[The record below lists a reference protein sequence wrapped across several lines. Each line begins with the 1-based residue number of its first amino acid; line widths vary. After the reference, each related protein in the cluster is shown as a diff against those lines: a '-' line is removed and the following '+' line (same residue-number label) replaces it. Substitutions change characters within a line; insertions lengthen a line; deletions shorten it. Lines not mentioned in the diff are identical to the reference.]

1 VVTHDELIEKVAK
14 AINGPFR
21 SLPEGSPHTLEQLRD
36 IRWTQINGMERNLC
50 LASAKAAISNI
61 YAALQEPTEAMKEAW
76 DLDTGRW
83 ISEEIEDPYHPWRV
97 MLAASCLSPSPE
109 RR

>member
-1 VVTHDELIEKVAK
+1 MTHDELIEQVAK

-50 LASAKAAISNI
+50 LASAKAAIATI
-61 YAALQEPTEAMKEAW
+61 LAALQEPTEAMTANGYVHCYNPERTWSA
-76 DLDTGRW
+76 
-83 ISEEIEDPYHPWRV
+83 
-97 MLAASCLSPSPE
+97 MLAASALGEQS
-109 RR
+109 